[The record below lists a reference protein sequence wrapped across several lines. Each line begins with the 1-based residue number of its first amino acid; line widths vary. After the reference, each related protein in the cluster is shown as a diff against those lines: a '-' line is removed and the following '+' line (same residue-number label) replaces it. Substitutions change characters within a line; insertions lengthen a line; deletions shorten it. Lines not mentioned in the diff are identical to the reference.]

1 MKYRKIGHLGDGAYA
16 KVYEAEEKH
25 SKKKYAI
32 KRALVSDDEKGDFVL
47 SIKEIDLLKRF
58 NHPNIIPITNVVYG
72 NPFTSKLSPLE
83 KEYRDD
89 KVYIVF
95 PKADHDGSKLAK
107 NVPSL
112 AVRKRA
118 IVGFL
123 LGIRYMHRQGT
134 IHRDIKPHNALY
146 FAKTNELKI
155 SDLGMAR
162 DDSPRDIKSPEVV
175 TIWYRCPSVL
185 YENREYNEKIDIW
198 AAACTIFEFIC
209 NKPLFPGDDVAEMF
223 KLIFKYLDGSPD
235 KKIIEKV
242 SGRKMTSPLTKI
254 TRVKLD
260 DNVPGATFQ
269 QKYLH
274 YLSNLP
280 ASKIKEFDKCT
291 SAKYSSYLDL
301 LEHMLKFDPNERY
314 SIDQVLSH
322 PFFAEY
328 KDIID
333 KDSRDYPIPE
343 PHIVLFAKK
352 RKLGIAVINTLL
364 NNFSVKERKFNAIRF
379 QCIDLI
385 DRVLLA
391 DEKYRK
397 ENDQPELTDD
407 LVKMYS
413 FVCFYIIL
421 KYLDPKSLDSV
432 MSIAELIG
440 ELKEYESSQYE
451 EVEAYIVKTLLDY
464 RVYRKTVYELTTK
477 DVSKREVDSIYKVM
491 CNCES
496 ISGRDIEDIYNIVMD
511 VIKQKNKRP
520 KIKDKLNV

>member
-16 KVYEAEEKH
+16 KVYEAEEKNT
-25 SKKKYAI
+25 KTKCAI

-47 SIKEIDLLKRF
+47 SIKEIDILKRF
-58 NHPNIIPITNVVYG
+58 NHPNIIPITNLVYG
-72 NPFTSKLSPLE
+72 NPFTSKLSPLA
-83 KEYRDD
+83 KDYRDD

-112 AVRKRA
+112 TTRKRA

-123 LGIRYMHRQGT
+123 LGIRYMHRQKT

-162 DDSPRDIKSPEVV
+162 DNSSRDPKSPEVV
-175 TIWYRCPSVL
+175 TIWYREPGLL
-185 YENREYNEKIDIW
+185 YENRDYDAKVDIW
-198 AAACTIFEFIC
+198 SAGCTIFEFISG
-209 NKPLFPGDDVAEMF
+209 KPLFPGDDPKEMF

-242 SGRKMTSPLTKI
+242 SGRRMTSPLMKV

-260 DNVPGATFQ
+260 DDMPGKTFQ

-274 YLSNLP
+274 YLSGLSS
-280 ASKIKEFDKCT
+280 SKRKEFDKCT
-291 SAKYSSYLDL
+291 SATYASYLDL
-301 LEHMLKFDPNERY
+301 LENMLKFDAADRY
-314 SIDQVLSH
+314 SIDQVLAH

-333 KDSRDYPIPE
+333 KDSKDYPIPE
-343 PHIVLFAKK
+343 PHVVNFAKK
-352 RKLGIAVINTLL
+352 RKLGIAMVNTILDT
-364 NNFSVKERKFNAIRF
+364 FSVKERKFNAIRF
-379 QCIDLI
+379 QCVDLI

-391 DEKYRK
+391 DEKYRRDT
-397 ENDQPELTDD
+397 EQPELGDD

-432 MSIAELIG
+432 MTIAELIT
-440 ELKEYESSQYE
+440 ELKEYDSSQYE
-451 EVEAYIVKTLLDY
+451 DVEEYIVKTLLDY
-464 RVYRKTVYELTTK
+464 KIYRRTVYDLTTK
-477 DVSKREVDSIYKVM
+477 EVSKREVDSLYKVM

-496 ISGRDIEDIYNIVMD
+496 LSGRDIEDIYNIVMD
-511 VIKQKNKRP
+511 VMKQKNNRP
-520 KIKDKLNV
+520 KIRDKLNV